1 MHKPFTKDQNK
12 KINEFINLALEF
24 NQTHNIFV
32 RKNHEEVYQKDIL
45 DCAPLFDMVEEEE
58 SVIDLG
64 SGGGFP
70 GILLSILLPNNPIS
84 LLESSSKKCYFLK
97 TVVEKLSLKNT
108 KTINQTIKENNSL
121 GVYDVITARAF
132 ASTKKIIKLTKN
144 NSHQKTRHI
153 LLKGKKKII
162 QEELRLINKNQYIC
176 EIINKDTKEHERN
189 IVIIKNNEQ
198 SYRNR

>member
-1 MHKPFTKDQNK
+1 M
-12 KINEFINLALEF
+12 
-24 NQTHNIFV
+24 
-32 RKNHEEVYQKDIL
+32 YQKDIL
-45 DCAPLFDMVEEEE
+45 DCAPLFDMVEEKE
-58 SVIDLG
+58 SIIDLG

-132 ASTKKIIKLTKN
+132 ASAKKIIKLTKN

-176 EIINKDTKEHERN
+176 EIINKDTKKHERN